1 MRGEIG
7 KKGGIAAGSADCWQT
22 GGAGR
27 DLATTFTSL
36 TVPASVIS
44 GRIYV
49 MQRQTFF
56 TFSTF
61 LLKIRDNFDN
71 RLKSP

>member
-1 MRGEIG
+1 MTGEIG
-7 KKGGIAAGSADCWQT
+7 KREIAASAGCWQT
-22 GGAGR
+22 GDAGR

-36 TVPASVIS
+36 TIAASVIRAS
-44 GRIYV
+44 RIYV

-71 RLKSP
+71 RLSSP